1 MAKAW
6 KIISAVCIITVLLG
20 ALCVLVGL
28 ITGGDTQR
36 VLDVFNATYN
46 IDGLK
51 QAYEQAIRNA
61 LQMQPLG

>member
-6 KIISAVCIITVLLG
+6 KIISAVCIIAVLLG

-36 VLDVFNATYN
+36 VLDIFNETYN

-61 LQMQPLG
+61 LQMQTLG

>member
-6 KIISAVCIITVLLG
+6 KIISAVCIIAVLLG

-36 VLDVFNATYN
+36 VLDIFNATHN
-46 IDGLK
+46 IDGIK
-51 QAYEQAIRNA
+51 QAYEHAIQNA
-61 LQMQPLG
+61 LQMQTLG

>member
-6 KIISAVCIITVLLG
+6 KIISAVCIIAILVG
-20 ALCVLVGL
+20 VLCVLVGL

-36 VLDVFNATYN
+36 VLDIFNATYN

-51 QAYEQAIRNA
+51 QTYEQAIQNA
-61 LQMQPLG
+61 LNIQTLG

>member
-6 KIISAVCIITVLLG
+6 KIISAVCIIAVLLG

-36 VLDVFNATYN
+36 VLDIFNATSN
-46 IDGLK
+46 IDGIK
-51 QAYEQAIRNA
+51 QAYEQAIQNA
-61 LQMQPLG
+61 LQMQTLG

>member
-6 KIISAVCIITVLLG
+6 KIISAVCIIAVLLG

-51 QAYEQAIRNA
+51 QVYEQAIQNA
-61 LQMQPLG
+61 LQMQTLG

>member
-6 KIISAVCIITVLLG
+6 KIISAVCIIAVLLG

-46 IDGLK
+46 LDGLK
-51 QAYEQAIRNA
+51 QVYEQAIQNA
-61 LQMQPLG
+61 LQMQTLG

>member
-6 KIISAVCIITVLLG
+6 KIISAVCIIAVLLG

-36 VLDVFNATYN
+36 VLDIFNETYN
-46 IDGLK
+46 IHGLK
-51 QAYEQAIRNA
+51 HAYEQAIHSA
-61 LQMQPLG
+61 LNIQASG

>member
-6 KIISAVCIITVLLG
+6 KIISSVCIIAVLLG

-51 QAYEQAIRNA
+51 QAYEQAIQSA
-61 LQMQPLG
+61 LNIQALG

>member
-6 KIISAVCIITVLLG
+6 KIISAVCIIAVLLG

-36 VLDVFNATYN
+36 VLDIFSATHN
-46 IDGLK
+46 IDGIK
-51 QAYEQAIRNA
+51 QAYEQAIQNA
-61 LQMQPLG
+61 LNIQTLG

>member
-6 KIISAVCIITVLLG
+6 KIISAVCIIAVLLG

-36 VLDVFNATYN
+36 VLDIFNATHN
-46 IDGLK
+46 IDGIK
-51 QAYEQAIRNA
+51 QAYEQAIQNA
-61 LQMQPLG
+61 LQMQTLG

>member
-6 KIISAVCIITVLLG
+6 KIISAVCIIAVLLG

-36 VLDVFNATYN
+36 VLDIFNATYN

-51 QAYEQAIRNA
+51 QVYEQAIQNA
-61 LQMQPLG
+61 LNIQTLG

>member
-6 KIISAVCIITVLLG
+6 KIVSAVCIIAVLLG

-36 VLDVFNATYN
+36 VLDIFNATYN
-46 IDGLK
+46 IDGIK
-51 QAYEQAIRNA
+51 QAYEQAIQNA
-61 LQMQPLG
+61 LHMQTLG

>member
-1 MAKAW
+1 MAEAW
-6 KIISAVCIITVLLG
+6 RIVCAVCIIAVLLG

-46 IDGLK
+46 IDSLK

-61 LQMQPLG
+61 LQMQTLG

>member
-6 KIISAVCIITVLLG
+6 KIISAVCIIAVLLG

-36 VLDVFNATYN
+36 VLDIFNATHN
-46 IDGLK
+46 IDGIK
-51 QAYEQAIRNA
+51 QAYEQAIQNV
-61 LQMQPLG
+61 LQMQTLG

>member
-6 KIISAVCIITVLLG
+6 KIISAVCIIAVLLG

-36 VLDVFNATYN
+36 VLDIFNATYN
-46 IDGLK
+46 IDGIK
-51 QAYEQAIRNA
+51 QAYEQVIRNA

>member
-6 KIISAVCIITVLLG
+6 KIISAVCIIAVLLG

-36 VLDVFNATYN
+36 VLDIFNATYN
-46 IDGLK
+46 IDSLK
-51 QAYEQAIRNA
+51 QAYEQAIQNA
-61 LQMQPLG
+61 LNIQTLG

>member
-6 KIISAVCIITVLLG
+6 KIISAVCIIAVLLG

-36 VLDVFNATYN
+36 LLDIFNATYN
-46 IDGLK
+46 IDSLK
-51 QAYEQAIRNA
+51 QAYEQAIQNA
-61 LQMQPLG
+61 LNIQTLG

>member
-6 KIISAVCIITVLLG
+6 KIISAVCIIAVLLG

-36 VLDVFNATYN
+36 VLDIFNATYN
-46 IDGLK
+46 IDSLK
-51 QAYEQAIRNA
+51 QAYEQAIQNA
-61 LQMQPLG
+61 LQMQTLG

>member
-6 KIISAVCIITVLLG
+6 KIISAVCIIAVLLG

-46 IDGLK
+46 IDSLK
-51 QAYEQAIRNA
+51 QAYEQAIQNA
-61 LQMQPLG
+61 LNIQTLG

>member
-6 KIISAVCIITVLLG
+6 KIISAVCIIAVLLG

-36 VLDVFNATYN
+36 VLDIFNATHN
-46 IDGLK
+46 IDSIK
-51 QAYEQAIRNA
+51 QAYEQAIQNA
-61 LQMQPLG
+61 LQMQTLG

>member
-6 KIISAVCIITVLLG
+6 KIISAVCIIAVLLG

-46 IDGLK
+46 IDSLK
-51 QAYEQAIRNA
+51 QAYEQAIQNA
-61 LQMQPLG
+61 LQMQTLG

>member
-6 KIISAVCIITVLLG
+6 KIISAVCIIAVLLG

-36 VLDVFNATYN
+36 VLDIFNATYN

-51 QAYEQAIRNA
+51 QVYEQAIQNA
-61 LQMQPLG
+61 LQMQTLG

>member
-6 KIISAVCIITVLLG
+6 KIISAVCIIAVLLG

-51 QAYEQAIRNA
+51 QVYEQAIQNA
-61 LQMQPLG
+61 LNIQTLG